1 MTRKALRRRAIVRHI
16 ETIIIDGGRLLL
28 WCGIIGGIYCV
39 TGLLLRLLGV
49 A

>member
-1 MTRKALRRRAIVRHI
+1 MTRKALRRRAIVRHVEIVII
-16 ETIIIDGGRLLL
+16 EGARILFWSGAVI
-28 WCGIIGGIYCV
+28 GIYCI